1 MTTNTAHTDLGRETA
16 AAVALLAQAD
26 HDYGMA
32 VALAALL
39 EVAGG
44 DLLTVT
50 TEQRGGQTLVVVET
64 PAGEFTLAAR
74 KVA

>member
-1 MTTNTAHTDLGRETA
+1 
-16 AAVALLAQAD
+16 
-26 HDYGMA
+26 MA

-50 TEQRGGQTLVVVET
+50 TEQRGGQTLVVVIT
-64 PAGEFTLAAR
+64 PA
-74 KVA
+74 

>member
-16 AAVALLAQAD
+16 AAVALVAEAD
-26 HDYGMA
+26 HDYGVA
-32 VALAALL
+32 VDLAALL

-64 PAGEFTLAAR
+64 PAGEFTLTAR